1 MNLNPAYLFNQLATL
16 EHAYS
21 KAHLSITEKEIIRI
35 IFGVAPKKNWEIL
48 IIVAENKGMEPR
60 ASYAKDL
67 ATELQKEKQS

>member
-35 IFGVAPKKNWEIL
+35 IFGVAPKKIG
-48 IIVAENKGMEPR
+48 K
-60 ASYAKDL
+60 Y
-67 ATELQKEKQS
+67 